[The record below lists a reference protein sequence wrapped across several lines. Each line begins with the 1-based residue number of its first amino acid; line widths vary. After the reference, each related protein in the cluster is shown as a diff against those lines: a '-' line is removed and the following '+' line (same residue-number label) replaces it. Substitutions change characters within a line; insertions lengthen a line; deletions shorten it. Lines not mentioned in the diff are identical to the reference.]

1 MPNIHGG
8 SNSAG
13 LANVDGGYNL
23 NVTLPLDLAFS
34 GYNRPMGEVDS
45 GRVTG
50 VPYLLAGETSEDF
63 RQRVEVDSILDSH
76 NFNETAQFTGKHRY
90 RNTTMTGTWSG
101 GAFNTNGSGIQTAN
115 TGIQLNTYQMFPIFG
130 GAQTYAYFKIA
141 YTGTWAVTNKTI
153 DVGFFPDSTS
163 TPYAPTDGVY
173 IRVNNTGLF
182 GVCNFNGT
190 EQTTQPFVSIF
201 GGSNFIPI
209 IGTFYDTIV
218 TIGQNIA
225 VWWID
230 LQDGEGYTR
239 MGSLDASAGA
249 GLPCSLQYL
258 PFGIRDAI
266 GGTNA
271 SAVAGAKLASYTISQ
286 GGFQNT
292 RSELITSAIFT
303 GGHQGQAGH
312 TQGGT
317 AAMANNLAPTAGVV
331 MTNTTAALGTGM
343 GGQFSALPTLAI
355 NTDGIVCS
363 YQNPSPT
370 SSIIGKQL
378 VIRGVRIDSVVTTVL
393 TGNATPVIYAYSL
406 ATNHNAVSLATTE
419 SAISKAP
426 RRIPLGLQS
435 FPAAAAL
442 GTIPISIYVPFDRP
456 IPIYPGEF
464 VALAAKNIGAVTT
477 TGVITFFVTYD
488 WGWVL

>member
-1 MPNIHGG
+1 MSTIIKGG
-8 SNSAG
+8 VSAG
-13 LANVDGGYNL
+13 EGKVDSGGNQ
-23 NVTLPLDLAFS
+23 NVTLPLDLELS

-50 VPYLLAGETSEDF
+50 APYLLAGETSEDF

-90 RNTTMTGTWSG
+90 RNATMTGTWSG
-101 GAFNTNGSGIQTAN
+101 GAFNTNGSGITTIN
-115 TGIQLNTYQMFPIFG
+115 TGVQLNTYQTFPIFG

-153 DVGFFPDSTS
+153 DIGFFPDVSA
-163 TPYAPTDGVY
+163 TPYSPTDGVY
-173 IRVNNTGLF
+173 IRSNNTGIF

-190 EQTTQPFVSIF
+190 EQTTQPFVSVF
-201 GGSNFIPI
+201 GGANFTPI
-209 IGTFYDTIV
+209 IGTFYDAIV

-225 VWWID
+225 VWWVD
-230 LQDGEGYTR
+230 LQDGNGYTR

-266 GGTNA
+266 GGTTA

-317 AAMANNLAPTAGVV
+317 AAMANNLAPTAGAA
-331 MTNTTAALGTGM
+331 MTNTTAALGSGL
-343 GGQFSALPTLAI
+343 GGQFSALPTLAV

-363 YQNPSPT
+363 YQNPTPT
-370 SSIIGKQL
+370 SAIIGKQL
-378 VIRGVRIDSVVTTVL
+378 VMKGVRIDSVVTTVL
-393 TGNATPVIYAYSL
+393 VGNATPVIYAYSL
-406 ATNHNAVSLATTE
+406 AFGHNNVSLATTE
-419 SAISKAP
+419 TATSKAP

-442 GTIPISIYVPFDRP
+442 GTIPTSIYVPFDRP